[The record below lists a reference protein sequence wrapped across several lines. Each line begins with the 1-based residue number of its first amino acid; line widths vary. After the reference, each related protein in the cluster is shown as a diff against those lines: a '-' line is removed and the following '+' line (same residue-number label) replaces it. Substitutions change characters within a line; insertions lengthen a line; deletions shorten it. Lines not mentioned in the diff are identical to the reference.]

1 MTPHKVSQ
9 FIRYIALL
17 HSNSSVTD
25 TSMAFARNLPAS
37 SASSTSRIPTAP
49 HVPSGAP
56 VQPWCIEFVAHCLKR
71 VVDKSSLRA
80 KPLFRH
86 LNPRQNRYLSAHRF
100 AEFKE
105 RQRERRLERGNASVS
120 ELGPKFHDH
129 RRLRRPRRPV
139 RRAFLLVRRGIR
151 CAPRRVGRPSP
162 RGKLPVF
169 AGRWR
174 MQYFS
179 PSDIVASHLWHIAT
193 CCPPAHT
200 AYALRLVV
208 SP

>member
-120 ELGPKFHDH
+120 ELCPKVHDLLH
-129 RRLRRPRRPV
+129 IELPRRRGQTVKTFQDGAELIIV
-139 RRAFLLVRRGIR
+139 RHGVLSH
-151 CAPRRVGRPSP
+151 P
-162 RGKLPVF
+162 F
-169 AGRWR
+169 AGLYCAEVDMGPR
-174 MQYFS
+174 S
-179 PSDIVASHLWHIAT
+179 IHLRDRYPCAE
-193 CCPPAHT
+193 
-200 AYALRLVV
+200 LQ
-208 SP
+208 